1 MELKTNINKMDR
13 FRDNFISEFQR
24 LLHSANNGHI
34 DSQILLASK
43 LLTET
48 NEKYR
53 VIEAYKWVFISLFLG
68 NAQSN
73 DMLFFIRISMS
84 EEQILEADDLVE
96 KWIEVK
102 NQELL
107 ESRNQ
112 NWSKELLE
120 TFKNVKKALL
130 N

>member
-1 MELKTNINKMDR
+1 MHNKY
-13 FRDNFISEFQR
+13 NK
-24 LLHSANNGHI
+24 LLSSSSNGHI

-43 LLTET
+43 LLTES
-48 NEKYR
+48 NDKNR
-53 VIEAYKWVFISLFLG
+53 VVEAYKWLFISLFLG

-96 KWIEVK
+96 KWIEEK
-102 NQELL
+102 NQELM
-107 ESRNQ
+107 ESRNKE
-112 NWSKELLE
+112 WSKEMLE